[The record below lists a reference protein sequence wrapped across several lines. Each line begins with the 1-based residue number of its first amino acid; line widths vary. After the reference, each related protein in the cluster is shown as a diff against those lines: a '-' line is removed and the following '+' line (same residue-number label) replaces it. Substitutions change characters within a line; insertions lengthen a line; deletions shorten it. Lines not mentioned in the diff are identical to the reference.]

1 MKALKFGYIDLTGV
15 QESNVH
21 KFDKEYLT
29 GNDKFIQIEI
39 FGQDY
44 LRVGNFYHRRILKE
58 TLIEFGVS
66 WEETKNRMGIVM
78 PFSEGKDY
86 KLVGAGEVNFENEL
100 KFWDTSSDYLKQI
113 NGTNKK
119 NLDSI
124 FGKEKIKQNG
134 QTYFGPIFLVKEY
147 KMFL

>member
-44 LRVGNFYHRRILKE
+44 LRVGHFYHRRILKE
-58 TLIEFGVS
+58 TLIEFGVG
-66 WEETKNRMGIVM
+66 WKETKNQMGIVM

-86 KLVGAGEVNFENEL
+86 KLIGAGKINLFENEL
-100 KFWDTSSDYLKQI
+100 KFWDTSSDYL
-113 NGTNKK
+113 TNKK

-124 FGKEKIKQNG
+124 FRKENIKQNG
-134 QTYFGPIFLVKEY
+134 QTCFGPIFLVKEY
-147 KMFL
+147 Q